1 MNANENYAADIINRY
16 IAAVTKKLP
25 AGQRAD
31 IEKELRGLIDDMLQE
46 RCGGNTPTPKEVDAV
61 LIELGPPEKLARR
74 YNEHPN
80 YLIGPEYYDTYLM
93 IIKIVTACVAFG
105 MLVANIV
112 LAVTSPGENLF
123 YTAWSCIGTTFM
135 AIVQAFAYITIGFAL
150 AEYFKN
156 RNIAQKAEENW
167 YPNMLPPVQPV
178 QTEIKKGEAITGI
191 VFSCLILILF
201 NFAPQL
207 IGIYTFTP
215 EARFIPL
222 FNMEYYSNVLILFNL
237 CFLVG
242 LAREI
247 LKLTIGR
254 YTVGLCVS
262 TVVLN
267 IVSVIATLFIFSFDR
282 LWNPD
287 MAKELSKLG
296 IISEYA
302 TLTAAWENFKHIF
315 LAVIVF
321 AFILDTGVIIARTI
335 RLQSK
340 Q

>member
-46 RCGGNTPTPKEVDAV
+46 RCGGNAPTPKEVDAV

-80 YLIGPEYYDTYLM
+80 YLIGPEYYDTYIM
-93 IIKIVTACVAFG
+93 IIKIVTACIAFG
-105 MLVANIV
+105 LLLANTI
-112 LAVTSPGENLF
+112 LAVISPGENLF
-123 YTAWSCIGTTFM
+123 YTAWSFIGTTFM
-135 AIVQAFAYITIGFAL
+135 AILQAFAFITIGFAL

-156 RNIAQKAEENW
+156 RNIAHKAEENW

-178 QTEIKKGEAITGI
+178 QTEIKKGEAIVGI

-207 IGIYTFTP
+207 IGIYTFAP

-222 FNMEYYSNVLILFNL
+222 FNMEYYSSVLMLFNL

-242 LAREI
+242 LTREI

-262 TVVLN
+262 TVALN
-267 IVSVIATLFIFSFDR
+267 VISVIATLFIFSSDR
-282 LWNPD
+282 LWNPNI
-287 MAKELSKLG
+287 AKELAKLG
-296 IISEYA
+296 ILSENM
-302 TLTAAWENFKHIF
+302 TLTVMLRNFEHLF
-315 LAVIVF
+315 LAVVVF
-321 AFILDTGVIIARTI
+321 AFILDTGVIISRTI
-335 RLQSK
+335 RLQSR